1 MYYWYFRRSL
11 DVLYVIKSIVNV
23 NKDCIVKYVLMVLF
37 CYENNSNIGVVIGG
51 LVNCKVVYIN
61 CNKFFFVC

>member
-61 CNKFFFVC
+61 CNNFFFVC

>member
-37 CYENNSNIGVVIGG
+37 WYENNSNIGVVIGG
-51 LVNCKVVYIN
+51 LVNCKVVYNN
-61 CNKFFFVC
+61 CNNFFFVC